1 MPLFTRKATQM
12 SIFSCMFIHHVCRV
26 CTANHTINKITSAS
40 LKIPINKQPVYVV
53 TYISLVRSLNDQGER
68 KMSIE
73 TRRRVVC
80 LHENGYKLRE
90 IQEHHL
96 EKEDIVSVSK
106 KSLRLML
113 KKYKTEG
120 IIADRVRLPAVPAK
134 LQDADLLMIDE
145 ALADDDE
152 LSTQELH
159 SMLLEAG
166 TNVSI
171 STVQRAKKNLGD
183 LMHSVRVAT
192 CMTAELQLSRD
203 NYIVA
208 GYSQNSPCVH
218 SRRFFI
224 RPGEAL

>member
-1 MPLFTRKATQM
+1 MQSHANVYFLIYVYSPRH
-12 SIFSCMFIHHVCRV
+12 S
-26 CTANHTINKITSAS
+26 TANHTINKITSAS

-145 ALADDDE
+145 ALAADDE
-152 LSTQELH
+152 LLTRELH

-171 STVQRAKKNLGD
+171 STVQRAKKNLGE
-183 LMHSVRVAT
+183 LSESSYMHMHA
-192 CMTAELQLSRD
+192 
-203 NYIVA
+203 
-208 GYSQNSPCVH
+208 
-218 SRRFFI
+218 
-224 RPGEAL
+224 